1 MLKTK
6 LIKNSYSKTKY
17 NKEINKNK
25 NLEMY
30 IIKLIDEVEDIPK
43 NERLYYTMEE
53 LWKKVEEM
61 EIKKFGHKI

>member
-25 NLEMY
+25 NLETY
-30 IIKLIDEVEDIPK
+30 IIKLIDEAEENLKNGGETITLEEWRREIEKEYNVE
-43 NERLYYTMEE
+43 L
-53 LWKKVEEM
+53 
-61 EIKKFGHKI
+61 

>member
-30 IIKLIDEVEDIPK
+30 IIKLIDEAEEYLKNGGKTITLEEWRREIEKEYNVE
-43 NERLYYTMEE
+43 L
-53 LWKKVEEM
+53 
-61 EIKKFGHKI
+61 

>member
-25 NLEMY
+25 NLETY
-30 IIKLIDEVEDIPK
+30 IIKLIDEAEENLK
-43 NERLYYTMEE
+43 NGGETITLEE
-53 LWKKVEEM
+53 WRR
-61 EIKKFGHKI
+61 EIEKEYNVKL